1 MIRIETVHEMEGWRI
16 TPMDEDDIRFNNL
29 SLLITSEMPSKQ
41 MARVVRG
48 GLDEL
53 KNALP
58 PLLYERYCLLRL
70 SPSCEA
76 VRGVGKAIRFGN
88 HSELVFICEE
98 E

>member
-70 SPSCEA
+70 SPSYEA
-76 VRGVGKAIRFGN
+76 VRGVGKAIRFSN